1 MANSPTMCQL
11 YVQLAL
17 KSVREH
23 FPSLQVIIYMDDILI
38 CHKNSE
44 LLQDAY
50 LILIKTLGQWGLQVA
65 TEKVQVARMGAFLGS
80 LIYPDK
86 IVPQKL
92 EIRKDQ
98 LHTLNDFQKLLGDIN
113 WLRPFLKIP
122 SAELKP
128 LFDILEGD
136 THISS
141 HRALTPAACQA
152 LQIVEKALQ
161 DAQLQRIDESKSFE
175 LCILKTAQLP
185 TAVLWQNGPLLWVHP
200 NASPAKIIEWYPNAV
215 AQLAL
220 RGIKAAI
227 TYFG

>member
-1 MANSPTMCQL
+1 M
-11 YVQLAL
+11 
-17 KSVREH
+17 
-23 FPSLQVIIYMDDILI
+23 
-38 CHKNSE
+38 
-44 LLQDAY
+44 
-50 LILIKTLGQWGLQVA
+50 
-65 TEKVQVARMGAFLGS
+65 
-80 LIYPDK
+80 
-86 IVPQKL
+86 
-92 EIRKDQ
+92 
-98 LHTLNDFQKLLGDIN
+98 NDFQKLLRDIN

-152 LQIVEKALQ
+152 LQTVEKALQ
-161 DAQLQRIDESKSFE
+161 DAQLQHFDESKSFE

-215 AQLAL
+215 A
-220 RGIKAAI
+220 
-227 TYFG
+227 

>member
-17 KSVREH
+17 KSVRNY
-23 FPSLQVIIYMDDILI
+23 FPSLLLALYMDDNLI
-38 CHKNSE
+38 CHKDPQ

-50 LILIKTLGQWGLQVA
+50 PILIRTLGQWGLQVA
-65 TEKVQVARMGAFLGS
+65 TEKVQVAQMGTFLGS
-80 LIYPDK
+80 RIYPDK

-128 LFDILEGD
+128 LFDISEGD

-141 HRALTPAACQA
+141 PKCKLSDCIRVPFNDFCRASISVDPQ
-152 LQIVEKALQ
+152 
-161 DAQLQRIDESKSFE
+161 
-175 LCILKTAQLP
+175 
-185 TAVLWQNGPLLWVHP
+185 
-200 NASPAKIIEWYPNAV
+200 
-215 AQLAL
+215 
-220 RGIKAAI
+220 
-227 TYFG
+227 

>member
-1 MANSPTMCQL
+1 MA
-11 YVQLAL
+11 
-17 KSVREH
+17 E
-23 FPSLQVIIYMDDILI
+23 
-38 CHKNSE
+38 
-44 LLQDAY
+44 
-50 LILIKTLGQWGLQVA
+50 TL
-65 TEKVQVARMGAFLGS
+65 
-80 LIYPDK
+80 
-86 IVPQKL
+86 
-92 EIRKDQ
+92 
-98 LHTLNDFQKLLGDIN
+98 
-113 WLRPFLKIP
+113 LKIP

-185 TAVLWQNGPLLWVHP
+185 TVVLWQNGPLLWVHP